1 MKKVEAIF
9 LDLSR
14 SKQLQFSTKIFAKMK
29 ELRLLKI
36 YSSGYYGTMEKHLKV
51 ILLEDFQFPA
61 HELRYLHWEEYPLKS
76 LPSNFHGENLVVLN
90 MMDSKIK
97 QLWQGNKV

>member
-1 MKKVEAIF
+1 MRKVEAIF

-14 SKQLQFSTKIFAKMK
+14 STPLEISTKIFAKMK

-36 YSSGYYGTMEKHLKV
+36 YGMDYCGSMNNEYKI
-51 ILLEDFQFPA
+51 ILHEDFQFPSQQ
-61 HELRYLHWEEYPLKS
+61 LRYLHWKGYPLKS